1 MSIKEIFGRIGTLNW
16 PIITLLITSV
26 VIWYYIIKFLRSIF

>member
-1 MSIKEIFGRIGTLNW
+1 MIIKEIFGRIGTLNW
-16 PIITLLITSV
+16 PIITILITSV